1 MTLKGRGIRACQE
14 VRRHEACNLRSG
26 RHSARMSNPSL
37 KLAAT
42 GLLAAGSSPVA
53 AAIIVFDI
61 DPNVTLGQPIWFEPN
76 FADGTLNTSAGTAN
90 QSPFLNG
97 RPSFGLSLSSSELDG
112 PTFLFSGDGISAG
125 GSSVI
130 IGTSYVNFGYMSY
143 PVNVSQDRITSLA
156 LGTEIRTATDVY
168 AYDNIRGRVANFNS
182 GTSYVALIR
191 NLSLTERQYG
201 WLELTGDGSGGIV
214 ATRFAFDTQVNAA
227 WVYAGDTGAVPEP
240 SALGF
245 VGGLFGLVA
254 AAHLRRRQLKKPA
267 ASDKFLALAAGEKLN

>member
-1 MTLKGRGIRACQE
+1 
-14 VRRHEACNLRSG
+14 
-26 RHSARMSNPSL
+26 MSNPSL

-42 GLLAAGSSPVA
+42 GLLVAGSSPVA

-76 FADGTLNTSAGTAN
+76 FADGTLNTSAGIAN

-130 IGTSYVNFGYMSY
+130 IGTSYVFYGGYGGY
-143 PVNVSQDRITSLA
+143 PINVSQDRITSLT

-168 AYDNIRGRVANFNS
+168 AYDNIKGRVANFNS

-191 NLSLTERQYG
+191 TLSLTERQYG

-227 WVYAGDTGAVPEP
+227 WVYAGDSGAIPEP
-240 SALGF
+240 STLGF

-254 AAHLRRRQLKKPA
+254 AAHLRGRQLKQKA

>member
-1 MTLKGRGIRACQE
+1 
-14 VRRHEACNLRSG
+14 
-26 RHSARMSNPSL
+26 MSKPSL

-42 GLLAAGSSPVA
+42 SLLVAGSSPVTA
-53 AAIIVFDI
+53 AVIVFDI
-61 DPNVTLGQPIWFEPN
+61 DPNVTLGDPIWFEPN
-76 FADGTLNTSAGTAN
+76 FDDGTLNTSSGIAN

-112 PTFLFSGDGISAG
+112 STFLFSGQGISAG

-130 IGTSYVNFGYMSY
+130 IGNQYVSYGYY
-143 PVNVSQDRITSLA
+143 GGYNINISQARITSLT
-156 LGTEIRTATDVY
+156 LGTEIRSASDVY
-168 AYDNIRGRVANFNS
+168 AYGDIKGRVVNFSS

-191 NLSLTERQYG
+191 TVSPTEHQYG

-214 ATRFAFDTQVNAA
+214 ATRFAFDTQINAA
-227 WVYAGDTGAVPEP
+227 WVYAGDASAIPEP
-240 SALGF
+240 STLGL

-254 AAHLRRRQLKKPA
+254 AAHVRQRKLKQKA